1 MSSSID
7 QKPPTNLPS
16 EVLSLCLIIIA
27 MITIVQFHFF
37 FERQKHTGALQQKQ
51 NLIEQAKE
59 MPVVSEAKPSGSFP
73 KKDSDTSSEN
83 TSSSA
88 RGRKTAFLFQ
98 PIILQTAKR
107 YRIDPALI
115 RAIIMAESGY
125 NPKAVSETGAQG
137 LMQLMPA
144 TAESLGVADS
154 FNPEHNINAGVK
166 YFKQLLIQFEGDVI
180 LALAAYNAGARK
192 VRKHKGVPPIKATRH
207 YIRKVVKYY
216 QHYKVQM
223 ADEKNG

>member
-1 MSSSID
+1 MSPSID
-7 QKPPTNLPS
+7 QKPPANLPS
-16 EVLSLCLIIIA
+16 GVLTLCLFIIA
-27 MITIVQFHFF
+27 MITIVQVYFF
-37 FERQKHTGALQQKQ
+37 LERQKHTGSLHQKQ
-51 NLIEQAKE
+51 NLIEPVNE
-59 MPVVSEAKPSGSFP
+59 MPVVSGIKLSGSFP
-73 KKDSDTSSEN
+73 KKDFGTSSEN
-83 TSSSA
+83 TSPSA

-207 YIRKVVKYY
+207 YIRKVFKYY